1 MAQPIPVL
9 TLSKADVCLMRPI
22 SRRSLAGAGGPNA
35 AHLRFAGRIEQSKN
49 DRDGEML

>member
-22 SRRSLAGAGGPNA
+22 SRRSSAGAGGPNT
-35 AHLRFAGRIEQSKN
+35 AHLRFADRIEQSQN
-49 DRDGEML
+49 DRDGETL